1 MVHYSALG
9 LCNTK
14 RMLADALAGRYAV
27 PAYSFCNLE
36 QLQAAMTGCLDS
48 RSPVIL
54 QITGEAREYTHPV
67 FVRYLA
73 AGAAALVRQ
82 ADRPIPVA
90 LQLDHGD
97 SYELCV
103 SCIQSGFSAVMID
116 GSALPYDDNVALTK
130 RVVEYA
136 HGKDVTVE
144 GELGVLGAGGAPARI
159 AERES
164 GAWAGFTNPEDVRDF
179 VHKTGIVLHGASC
192 VPPEYIETINRYGGQ
207 LEGAAG
213 VPDDQLRKAVR
224 SAVCKVN
231 IGSDGRLAFTA
242 VMRRMLAENPAE
254 SDLQELMSQAR
265 DELSRL
271 IARKNREVFCSADR
285 A

>member
-1 MVHYSALG
+1 
-9 LCNTK
+9 
-14 RMLADALAGRYAV
+14 
-27 PAYSFCNLE
+27 
-36 QLQAAMTGCLDS
+36 
-48 RSPVIL
+48 
-54 QITGEAREYTHPV
+54 
-67 FVRYLA
+67 
-73 AGAAALVRQ
+73 
-82 ADRPIPVA
+82 
-90 LQLDHGD
+90 
-97 SYELCV
+97 
-103 SCIQSGFSAVMID
+103 
-116 GSALPYDDNVALTK
+116 
-130 RVVEYA
+130 
-136 HGKDVTVE
+136 VE

-179 VHKTGIVLHGASC
+179 VHKTGVDSLAISMGTSHGVYKFRTRPGQRPPPLRFDLLEEIQRRIPGVPIVLHGASC